1 MPHGMADPQIEAGT
15 DSRSAKKPAAPG
27 AGIAG
32 HENGSATA
40 LQSLKTELEVHRRIM
55 SRVVEVTSEAAQGNL
70 EARLLRCDDSEESHH
85 LATSVN
91 HLLDMTD
98 AFLREAGAALEHAS
112 QGKFFRRVLLRGMR
126 GTFRHKSQLINE
138 ATQKMARNTASLK
151 QVEQLVSD
159 SAAMAQGAVVEATD
173 AVAVVKRLGE
183 ASTRIGDVAK
193 SISQIAWQT
202 KLLAFNAKIE
212 AGRAGDAGRGF
223 DVVAQEV
230 KELAQQTA
238 VATDG
243 IAKEITA
250 MREEVERTAT
260 AIDTIS
266 KTISK
271 MQDISATIERSVVER
286 SSAKGHEQG
295 RPGAKEAPHARA

>member
-1 MPHGMADPQIEAGT
+1 MKGGSDGSQGLEAQ
-15 DSRSAKKPAAPG
+15 
-27 AGIAG
+27 
-32 HENGSATA
+32 
-40 LQSLKTELEVHRRIM
+40 LQVYRRM
-55 SRVVEVTSEAAQGNL
+55 VDLVVEVTSEAAEGNL
-70 EARLLRCDDSEESHH
+70 EARLLRCDDSKESSQ
-85 LATSVN
+85 LARSVN

-138 ATQKMARNTASLK
+138 ATQKMARNAASLK

-159 SAAMAQGAVVEATD
+159 SATMAQGAVREATD
-173 AVAVVKRLGE
+173 AVAVVERLGE

-212 AGRAGDAGRGF
+212 AGRAGEAGRGF
-223 DVVAQEV
+223 QVVAQEV
-230 KELAQQTA
+230 KQLAQQTA
-238 VATDG
+238 AATDG
-243 IAKEITA
+243 IAKEIAA
-250 MREEVERTAT
+250 MREEVARTAN

-266 KTISK
+266 KTIA
-271 MQDISATIERSVVER
+271 QIQEISATIERAVVER
-286 SSAKGHEQG
+286 HNEKTGGNGHLG
-295 RPGAKEAPHARA
+295 KKETAHARA